1 METGK
6 IEVEDVRLE
15 MEEEMEEE
23 MYREAMK
30 AQKYVPLFGV
40 REEAA

>member
-6 IEVEDVRLE
+6 IEAEDVRL
-15 MEEEMEEE
+15 EMEEE

-30 AQKYVPLFGV
+30 ALKYVSLFGV
-40 REEAA
+40 MEEAA

>member
-1 METGK
+1 METRK
-6 IEVEDVRLE
+6 IEVEDVRL
-15 MEEEMEEE
+15 EMEEE

-40 REEAA
+40 REEAT

>member
-15 MEEEMEEE
+15 MEEEM
-23 MYREAMK
+23 YREAMK
-30 AQKYVPLFGV
+30 ALKYVPLFRV

>member
-6 IEVEDVRLE
+6 IEVEDVRL
-15 MEEEMEEE
+15 EMEEE

-40 REEAA
+40 RKEAA